1 MDVIAAS
8 GASAQPC
15 RKAAQPLRRGIAALL
30 VVTAACAAPDA
41 AEEPPTEG
49 DAAPSAASPPT
60 AAPNTLTD
68 AEKADG
74 WRLLF
79 DGETLDGWRPFKG
92 KGAPAGWAVED
103 GTLARVGPGG
113 DIVTDERFEDFELS
127 LEWRIAPGGNSGI
140 FYLVSEDAD
149 YVWEAAPE
157 MQVLDDAGHADGE
170 SELTSAGS
178 NFALHPAPRGVVR
191 PAGEWNE
198 ARIVVRD
205 GHVEHWLN
213 GRQIVEYDLGSDDW
227 QRRVAASKF
236 AEWERY
242 GQTRA
247 GPIGLQDHGD
257 PVWFRSI
264 KIRDLGAS

>member
-1 MDVIAAS
+1 MDVVAAS
-8 GASAQPC
+8 GASAPPY
-15 RKAAQPLRRGIAALL
+15 RMGGPRLRRGIPALL
-30 VVTAACAAPDA
+30 VLTAACAAPDA
-41 AEEPPTEG
+41 AEAPSAEA
-49 DAAPSAASPPT
+49 DAAPAAAT
-60 AAPNTLTD
+60 ATAEPNALTD
-68 AEKADG
+68 AERADG

-92 KGAPAGWAVED
+92 QGTPPGWAVED
-103 GTLARVGPGG
+103 GALARVGPGG
-113 DIVTDERFEDFELS
+113 DIVSDDQFENFELS

-178 NFALHPAPRGVVR
+178 NFALYPAPRGVVR

-198 ARIVVRD
+198 ARIIVRD

-213 GRQIVEYDLGSDDW
+213 GQRIVDYDLGSDDW
-227 QRRVAASKF
+227 QQRVADSKF

-242 GQTRA
+242 GQTRV
-247 GPIGLQDHGD
+247 GHIGLQDHGD

-264 KIRDLGAS
+264 KVRELGAT